1 MAPATAT
8 RLFLIRHAPA
18 LHGGCL
24 VGRSDVAAD
33 LSDGAA
39 LMRLRDLLAAAEP
52 TDLVAS
58 PAQRCVQTAAAL
70 WPGRAPRLD
79 PRLVEQDFGAWEG
92 TAFAALPDLG
102 PLAPDALA
110 AHRPPGGESFADL
123 CARVAPALED
133 LAGEGG
139 RIAVLAHAGVVR
151 AALALALGSV
161 PGALAFQV
169 APLSLSE
176 VHALPGGGWSVA
188 GVNRTC
194 A

>member
-1 MAPATAT
+1 MEPGAAT

-18 LHGGCL
+18 LHGGRL
-24 VGRSDVAAD
+24 AGRSDVAAD

-39 LMRLRDLLAAAEP
+39 LARMRDLLAAAEL
-52 TDLVAS
+52 TAVVAS
-58 PAQRCVQTAAAL
+58 PALRCVQTAGAL
-70 WPGRAPRLD
+70 WPGLAPRLD

-92 TAFAALPDLG
+92 MEFAALPDLG
-102 PLAPDALA
+102 PLAPASLA

-123 CARVAPALED
+123 CARVAPALAD
-133 LAGEGG
+133 LAGQGG

-151 AALALALGSV
+151 AALARALGSV
-161 PGALAFQV
+161 PAALAFQV
-169 APLSLSE
+169 APLSLTE
-176 VHALPGGGWSVA
+176 VHAQPGGGWSVA